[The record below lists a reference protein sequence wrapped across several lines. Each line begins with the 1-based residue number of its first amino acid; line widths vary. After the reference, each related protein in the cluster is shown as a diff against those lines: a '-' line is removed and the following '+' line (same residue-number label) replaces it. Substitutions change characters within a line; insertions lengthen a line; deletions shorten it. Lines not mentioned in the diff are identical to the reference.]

1 MRVVDTS
8 IWIEILSGSDL
19 GLQHKPLLLVPKDI
33 IVPTVVQYE
42 IYKWLAREQTV
53 EDANRILIF
62 TGDCQVVELTT
73 AIAIFA
79 AELSATHKLHST
91 DAIIYATAQM
101 HDVEVLS
108 CDAHFK
114 DLPQVNYVSKFSLS

>member
-1 MRVVDTS
+1 MRVIDTS
-8 IWIEILSGSDL
+8 IWIEILSGTEL
-19 GLQHKPLLLVPKDI
+19 GRQLKPLLLVPKDI

-42 IYKWLAREQTV
+42 IYKWLARERTS

-62 TGDCQVVELTT
+62 TGDCRVMELTT
-73 AIAIFA
+73 AIAVFA

-101 HDVEVLS
+101 QDVELLTT
-108 CDAHFK
+108 DAHFK
-114 DLPQVNYVSKFSLS
+114 DLPEVEYWPKQP